1 MFHDDII
8 IEQAKESVDFKGWIL
23 ETTLFYLKKEER
35 DHMAGN
41 SFYLDAVTRVAGGY
55 DYGRSVSGRYASS
68 EILEKANAVS
78 DFGKL
83 VEAARKER
91 LPLDE
96 KDMDAYKQEIYRRIA
111 RLPMDPSKNQDSV
124 MVEISD
130 EGFAAMWKD
139 PEYEQWV
146 LHTLARDFAVYNPW
160 SGVSG
165 GNLSIHHFGASREE
179 YRGESFSKGLSGG
192 RKSLIEDEEE
202 GFWERRARINRE
214 FLQAREE
221 KAQINAAMRRRAKQN
236 AMETDKERDTYV
248 TSSMAELWLF
258 PEGKTV
264 NTDKT

>member
-1 MFHDDII
+1 MDSGNYAF
-8 IEQAKESVDFKGWIL
+8 
-23 ETTLFYLKKEER
+23 LFEKEER

-41 SFYLDAVTRVAGGY
+41 SFYLDAVTRAAGGY
-55 DYGRSVSGRYASS
+55 DYGRSVSGRYAAA
-68 EILEKANAVS
+68 EIIAKENTVS

-83 VEAARKER
+83 MEAAQKER

-96 KDMDAYKQEIYRRIA
+96 KDMEAYKQEIYRRIA
-111 RLPMDPSKNQDSV
+111 GLSMDPSRNQDSV

-146 LHTLARDFAVYNPW
+146 LDVLKKDFAVYNPW
-160 SGVSG
+160 SSVSG
-165 GNLSIHHFGASREE
+165 GNLSIHHFGASKEE
-179 YRGESFSKGLSGG
+179 YRGESFAKGLSGG

-214 FLQAREE
+214 LLQASEE
-221 KAQINAAMRRRAKQN
+221 RAQINAAMRQRARQK
-236 AMETDKERDTYV
+236 AMETGKEVDTYV
-248 TSSMAELWLF
+248 LPGIAELWLF

-264 NTDKT
+264 NTNKT

>member
-1 MFHDDII
+1 MDPRNYAF
-8 IEQAKESVDFKGWIL
+8 
-23 ETTLFYLKKEER
+23 LFEMEER

-41 SFYLDAVTRVAGGY
+41 SFYLDAVTRAVGSY

-68 EILEKANAVS
+68 ERSAKANAAS

-83 VEAARKER
+83 VEAAQKER

-96 KDMDAYKQEIYRRIA
+96 KDMEAYKQEIYRRIA
-111 RLPMDPSKNQDSV
+111 GLSMDPSRNKDSV
-124 MVEISD
+124 MVEISE

-165 GNLSIHHFGASREE
+165 GNLSIHHFGASKEE
-179 YRGESFSKGLSGG
+179 YRGESFPKGLSGG

-202 GFWERRARINRE
+202 GFWERRARINQE
-214 FLQAREE
+214 LLQASEE
-221 KAQINAAMRRRAKQN
+221 RAQINESMRRYARQK
-236 AMETDKERDTYV
+236 AMATGKEGDTYV
-248 TSSMAELWLF
+248 LPGMAELWLF

-264 NTDKT
+264 NINKA

>member
-1 MFHDDII
+1 M
-8 IEQAKESVDFKGWIL
+8 
-23 ETTLFYLKKEER
+23 T
-35 DHMAGN
+35 GN
-41 SFYLDAVTRVAGGY
+41 SFYLDALTRAVGGY
-55 DYGRSVSGRYASS
+55 DYGHSVSGRYASS
-68 EILEKANAVS
+68 EILENANAVS

-83 VEAARKER
+83 MEAAQKER
-91 LPLDE
+91 PPLNE
-96 KDMDAYKQEIYRRIA
+96 REMEAYKQEIYRRIA
-111 RLPMDPSKNQDSV
+111 GLPMDSSRNQDSV

-165 GNLSIHHFGASREE
+165 GNLAIHHFGASKEE

-214 FLQAREE
+214 ILQAREE
-221 KAQINAAMRRRAKQN
+221 NAQINEAMSRRAKQN
-236 AMETDKERDTYV
+236 AMEAGKDGDTYV
-248 TSSMAELWLF
+248 LPGIAELWLV
-258 PEGKTV
+258 PEGKEV
-264 NTDKT
+264 NTHKV